1 MGEIYLADGTHIKE
15 TKVWR
20 ASRIRDLCRERGWF
34 DKGSNKEFDNMF
46 KALVFTSPHSASPAT
61 LNIYLLAHNI
71 YERTSNPT
79 VAVEDI
85 MTAIANGA
93 VATFYRIQQ
102 GIPKPG
108 FTKKTAEQFLDDW
121 EAKQFRK
128 DWGDGEPEEE
138 ARHEG

>member
-1 MGEIYLADGTHIKE
+1 MGEIYLADGTRIKE

-34 DKGSNKEFDNMF
+34 DKGSNKE
-46 KALVFTSPHSASPAT
+46 
-61 LNIYLLAHNI
+61 
-71 YERTSNPT
+71 T
-79 VAVEDI
+79 VTVEDI

-102 GIPKPG
+102 GSSKPG
-108 FTKKTAEQFLDDW
+108 FTKRTAEQFWDDW

-128 DWGDGEPEEE
+128 DWGDGESEEE

>member
-1 MGEIYLADGTHIKE
+1 
-15 TKVWR
+15 
-20 ASRIRDLCRERGWF
+20 
-34 DKGSNKEFDNMF
+34 MF

-71 YERTSNPT
+71 CERTSNPT

-108 FTKKTAEQFLDDW
+108 FTKKTAEQFWDDW